1 MTFFPS
7 YDMHSM
13 LKREKKVSLNKQ
25 NDDYEWTYCHVLGKK
40 NGALREFSWHMFNN
54 WLIEHTISDK
64 YPQKYDDTM
73 AVR

>member
-40 NGALREFSWHMFNN
+40 NGALRES
-54 WLIEHTISDK
+54 S
-64 YPQKYDDTM
+64 
-73 AVR
+73 